1 MAFYSIIIIVACRG
15 GLLLA
20 IPIIKFKGVQ
30 GAVLVSV
37 EGSDIKL
44 IKKELDKKISE
55 TSKFYQGI
63 EFLGVEGEKLTKEEI
78 LDLNLSLKYKYDLD
92 IDLKNIFDNLSNPPV
107 IEKEIKKNK
116 EVEKDIEIVL
126 NEFKDEMT
134 KFIYGTVRSGQ
145 EIKSEGHIVII
156 GDVNPG
162 ALIKANGNV
171 VVLGI
176 LRGVVYAGLGGD
188 GNSIIAAYKLL
199 ATQLRICNTIGRAP
213 DEKEFHYDVPEV
225 VKLVD
230 GELLIESYLPNR

>member
-1 MAFYSIIIIVACRG
+1 M
-15 GLLLA
+15 A
-20 IPIIKFKGVQ
+20 IPIIKFKGMQ
-30 GAVLVSV
+30 GGVFVSID
-37 EGSDIKL
+37 GSDINL

-63 EFLGVEGEKLTKEEI
+63 KFLGVEGKELTKDEI
-78 LDLNLSLKYKYDLD
+78 LDLSLSLKYKYDLD
-92 IDLKNIFDNLSNPPV
+92 IDVKNIYEDLLNPPTIKKEIV
-107 IEKEIKKNK
+107 IEKEVLK
-116 EVEKDIEIVL
+116 EQDYDHSLV
-126 NEFKDEMT
+126 NEFQDEIT

-145 EIKSEGHIVII
+145 EIKSDGHIVII

-188 GNSIIAAYKLL
+188 RNSIIAAYKLL
-199 ATQLRICNTIGRAP
+199 ATQLRICDTIGRAP
-213 DEKEFHYDVPEV
+213 DEKEFHFNVPEV

-230 GELLIESYLPNR
+230 GELVIDSYLPNR